1 MKIHER
7 SLEED
12 QFRTKWKKRHGRV
25 KGANRA
31 WKRRQIRMEDK
42 WQKQKNN

>member
-12 QFRTKWKKRHGRV
+12 QFRINWKKRHGRI

-31 WKRRQIRMEDK
+31 WKRRQIRILNK
-42 WQKQKNN
+42 TRRCK